1 MQMLRLHPQA
11 VALDDL
17 RALCERYGPTNRFD
31 PIHRET
37 S

>member
-17 RALCERYGPTNRFD
+17 RALFERYGPPNRFD